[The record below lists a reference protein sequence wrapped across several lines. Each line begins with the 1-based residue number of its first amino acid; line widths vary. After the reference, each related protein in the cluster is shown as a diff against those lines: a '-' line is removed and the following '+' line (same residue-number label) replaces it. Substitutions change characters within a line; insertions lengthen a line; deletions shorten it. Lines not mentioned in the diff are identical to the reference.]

1 MSSNT
6 NEDLIHIAV
15 IRFNKVRQYQTR
27 QKRDC
32 LAIAGALLFLLVL
45 SKSIKNHLQIIAAE
59 VGCFS

>member
-6 NEDLIHIAV
+6 NEHLIHIAI

-32 LAIAGALLFLLVL
+32 LAIVAALLFLFVL
-45 SKSIKNHLQIIAAE
+45 SKAIKNHLQIIAAE